1 MLNFWRVGGGRGT
14 GRKEIKTYALLS
26 VQTEDELSDKSI
38 YEICIYCVSD
48 DTLKST
54 SASTTL
60 SSSSVVSSS
69 LSAAI
74 ESASASASTSVPA
87 PAVPST
93 SSSIGRTD
101 MPRIIHKLN
110 MLFTPP
116 HTKDLGKG
124 ALPLKVEVLK
134 NECNRFNRAA
144 SNAIAN
150 FLDSQMKPV
159 CLVAQNGNKFVFPL
173 LKRTMKF
180 GVVSN
185 DKNIETSDIYF
196 EFIT

>member
-14 GRKEIKTYALLS
+14 GKKEIKTYALLS

-48 DTLKST
+48 DTLKS
-54 SASTTL
+54 SV
-60 SSSSVVSSS
+60 SSEVVSSS
-69 LSAAI
+69 S
-74 ESASASASTSVPA
+74 E
-87 PAVPST
+87 AVPST

-110 MLFTPP
+110 MLFTPSN
-116 HTKDLGKG
+116 TKDLGKG

-134 NECNRFNRAA
+134 NECNKLNRAA
-144 SNAIAN
+144 SNAIVN

-159 CLVAQNGNKFVFPL
+159 CLVAQNGSKYVFPL
-173 LKRTMKF
+173 LKRSMKC
-180 GVVSN
+180 GVVSISCSIN
-185 DKNIETSDIYF
+185 CVRLGY
-196 EFIT
+196 